1 MDNFDPNNFDY
12 NELVQF
18 MRSLGASVYVYDTD
32 DPTRKELDR
41 LDVLEVDVATRP
53 CYNSVQE
60 MIDNIKEM

>member
-18 MRSLGASVYVYDTD
+18 MRSLGVSVYVYDTD

-41 LDVLEVDVATRP
+41 LDVLEVDVAARP